1 MFVVD
6 TNLLLYAVNLDSPEH
21 ERAHALVREWRS
33 GERPWFLTWGIVY
46 EFLRVATHGR
56 IFATPLNLATARE
69 WLDALLAAPA
79 AGC

>member
-33 GERPWFLTWGIVY
+33 GERPWFLTGASCTNSCGWRHMAG
-46 EFLRVATHGR
+46 FLPHR
-56 IFATPLNLATARE
+56 
-69 WLDALLAAPA
+69 
-79 AGC
+79 

>member
-33 GERPWFLTWGIVY
+33 GRGS
-46 EFLRVATHGR
+46 
-56 IFATPLNLATARE
+56 
-69 WLDALLAAPA
+69 
-79 AGC
+79 